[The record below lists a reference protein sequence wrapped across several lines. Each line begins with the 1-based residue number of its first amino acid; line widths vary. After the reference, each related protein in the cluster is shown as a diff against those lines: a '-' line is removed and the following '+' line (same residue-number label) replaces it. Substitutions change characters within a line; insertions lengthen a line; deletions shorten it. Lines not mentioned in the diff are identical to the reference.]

1 MDMNEDTIDRMISSA
16 LRDEADIPAH
26 SGDYLRRVRQSAG
39 GRPLL
44 GFDRLKILA
53 ALVGLFSCLALAVPA
68 VRDRLMKVTGCR
80 VFDAPLPDVTE
91 RLEVDAGTAIFKTS
105 SNRPLGAAVA
115 ELSNG
120 SQLVFEPPAGTG
132 TEWNAS
138 IDRMTYGNGA
148 NAVLVGSSRGRR
160 SSLTFLALE
169 AKGGSHGTLLLGTEN
184 GTEALGE
191 LERYFVSDL
200 GEVDMLGPGLVTRSL
215 GKAGGHFSFIGY
227 DPKKGVFPLRPDC
240 QGLSSG
246 TPVALAVQDS
256 DLTITS
262 SVRVTHGLYIR
273 SATNLVVKPD
283 CALRLGA
290 KDSSRPVG
298 ISIGLSRKAENGR
311 SFFFS
316 GGGALDF
323 GESDGFFWTYGQSK
337 TWNVSPDSA
346 AGYGRWVVF
355 QLPLTGKGAMTF
367 AGYANDSREYVT
379 YDFSHSGNAV
389 LGQWQGPTYVSGC
402 RLMIGPFGWN
412 GSLPLTD
419 LHIQAGEG
427 VHGSQL
433 GLYGAWAT
441 DLHMPLHL
449 GGHGPGFE
457 WNGGAVHIFSG
468 DARWNLCG
476 PVELQSD
483 TFVTHDNAG
492 NALVFRNSVS
502 GPGAFVQGKGEAVFT
517 AKNSYLGGTVIDR
530 QGGRICVRDAG
541 TLGPGPVCVKAGRLV
556 FSNCTVS
563 VASLHVESGATVEII
578 DATVSVGRQTGSGRI
593 IRRGAKAAFDVSGQ
607 ETVVRG
613 TDWIP
618 FENRKDIAPGSVL
631 DFSVA
636 GFLDA
641 PAGKYGWLKNRGGR
655 FAFERQ
661 DGKACRF
668 YGANLCRT
676 AAMPSD
682 PAVAE
687 VALTRFARMGY
698 NALRLHHIDGLDG
711 LMKDS
716 SDPTALNPEMLDRFD
731 RFVAR
736 AIEKGFYLTIDLHSS
751 RSVAPLALGL
761 ASDQGEFGKL
771 LPYSEAAFVNW
782 CAYARTLLCHV
793 NPYTGRRYADEPG
806 LPLICL
812 VNEGH
817 PLWTWDAKLRHSD
830 PVKRAWKAW
839 LAEQRRKHP
848 GRLDDVSE
856 DASQQAGW
864 SMNVERFAADFEAQ
878 LFRRQRE
885 YLRAL
890 GVKALL
896 TNQNCGQH
904 FATMQ
909 KVRADEYDYVDD
921 HLYNDHPKF
930 KGAGLWQP
938 PSFCRNLDPA
948 GTNALA
954 QVTCA
959 WTRVPGKPMCL
970 TEWSWSGP
978 ASHRSAGGLLTGA
991 MAGIQDWSGLWHF
1004 DYAFNEE
1011 GLKSTRKG
1019 WPGYFSLGGDPMAMA
1034 SDRAMACLFL
1044 RGDMP
1049 EAENGTVLRIDPTFL
1064 GPTNAFLWGIQPR
1077 WRNSAWNLRVGVG
1090 TDVMPSGWVRR
1101 ELASER
1107 WNKTPP
1113 VRTANPHVRIDADR
1127 GVFAVLT
1134 PRTVGAYVGR
1144 GGSAEAGPLT
1154 IRVEGDQPTTVW
1166 ASSVDSAADVAS
1178 SSRILLTHLT
1188 DAQGEK
1194 TQFADADH
1202 RNLLSWGGGQTL
1214 LRMGSARIALRLSAA
1229 QTYGVW
1235 AVDASGRRRA
1245 SIPTV
1250 RHPDGT
1256 LTFAV
1261 CVNQPFGACL
1271 AYEIAK
1277 EEK

>member
-1 MDMNEDTIDRMISSA
+1 MDMNEDHIDSLISSA

-26 SGDYLRRVRQSAG
+26 SRDYLRRVRKSAG
-39 GRPLL
+39 GSRSRLDRARILAVAVGLL
-44 GFDRLKILA
+44 G
-53 ALVGLFSCLALAVPA
+53 CLALAVPA
-68 VRDRLMKVTGCR
+68 VRGRLLKVTGTR
-80 VFDAPLPDVTE
+80 VFTTPLPEPTE

-105 SNRPLGAAVA
+105 SDRPLGAAVA

-132 TEWNAS
+132 TAWNAA
-138 IDRMTYGNGA
+138 IDRMAYGNGA
-148 NAVLVGSSRGRR
+148 NAVLIGNSHGDRA
-160 SSLTFLALE
+160 SLTFLALE
-169 AKGGSHGTLLLGTEN
+169 AKGGTHGTLLLGTKS
-184 GTEALGE
+184 GTEALGDM
-191 LERYFVSDL
+191 ERYFVSDL
-200 GEVDMLGPGLVTRSL
+200 DEVDMLEPGLVTRSL
-215 GKAGGHFSFIGY
+215 GKADGHFSFIGY
-227 DPKKGVFPLRPDC
+227 DPKKGIVPLKANC
-240 QGLSSG
+240 QGLTSG

-256 DLTITS
+256 DLTVTG

-273 SATNLVVKPD
+273 SATNLVIKSD
-283 CALRLGA
+283 CALKLGA
-290 KDSSRPVG
+290 KGSRRPVG
-298 ISIGLSRKAENGR
+298 VSIGLSQKAENGR

-316 GGGALDF
+316 GGGTLDF
-323 GESDGFFWTYGQSK
+323 GESDGFFWAHGQSK
-337 TWNVSPDSA
+337 TWNVAPDSA

-355 QLPLTGKGAMTF
+355 QLPLTGEGAMTF
-367 AGYANDSREYVT
+367 AGFANDSREYVT

-389 LGQWQGPTYVSGC
+389 LGQWHGPTYVSGC

-412 GSLPLTD
+412 GSLPRTD
-419 LHIQAGEG
+419 LYVQAGEG
-427 VHGSQL
+427 VRGSQL

-457 WNGGAVHIFSG
+457 WNGGAVHVFSG
-468 DARWNLCG
+468 EARWNLLG

-483 TFVTHDNAG
+483 TFVTHDNVG
-492 NALVFRNSVS
+492 NALVFCNSVT
-502 GPGAFVQGKGEAVFT
+502 GPGAFVQGNGEAVFK

-530 QGGRICVRDAG
+530 QGGRICVQGAG
-541 TLGPGPVCVKAGRLV
+541 TLGSGPVCVKAGCLV
-556 FSNCTVS
+556 FSNCTVNVS
-563 VASLHVESGATVEII
+563 SLHVETGATVEIV
-578 DATVSVGRQTGSGRI
+578 DATVRAGRRTGSGRI
-593 IRRGAKAAFDVSGQ
+593 VRTGAKASFEVTGR

-613 TDWIP
+613 ADWIP
-618 FENRKDIAPGSVL
+618 FDNLKDIAEGSVL
-631 DFSVA
+631 DFSKA

-655 FAFERQ
+655 FVFEHR
-661 DGKACRF
+661 DGKTCRF
-668 YGANLCRT
+668 YGVNVCRT
-676 AAMPSD
+676 AALPQDPS
-682 PAVAE
+682 VAAA
-687 VALTRFARMGY
+687 ALTRFARMGY
-698 NALRLHHIDGLDG
+698 NTLRLHHIDGPDG
-711 LMKDS
+711 LMKGTA
-716 SDPTALNPEMLDRFD
+716 DPTALNPEMLDRFD
-731 RFVAR
+731 RFVAQ
-736 AIEKGFYLTIDLHSS
+736 AVAKGFYLTIDLHSS
-751 RSVAPLALGL
+751 RTVEPAALGFT
-761 ASDQGEFGKL
+761 SDQGEFGKL
-771 LPYSEAAFVNW
+771 LPYSEAAFENW

-817 PLWTWDAKLRHSD
+817 PLWTWDGKLRHAD

-839 LAEQRRKHP
+839 LAEQRRKYP
-848 GRLDDVSE
+848 GRMDAVSE
-856 DASQQAGW
+856 DAAQQAGW
-864 SMNVERFAADFEAQ
+864 SMHVERFAADFEAR

-909 KVRADEYDYVDD
+909 KVRAEEYDYVDD

-930 KGAGLWQP
+930 TGADPWQP
-938 PSFCRNLDPA
+938 PSVCKNLDPA

-1004 DYAFNEE
+1004 DYAFHED
-1011 GLKSTRKG
+1011 GLLTERKG

-1049 EAENGTVLRIDPTFL
+1049 AAGTGVLLTVDPTFL
-1064 GPTNAFLWGIQPR
+1064 GPTNAFLWGIQPG
-1077 WRNSAWNLRVGVG
+1077 WRRSAWDVRVGVG
-1090 TDVMPSGWVRR
+1090 TDVVPSGWLRR
-1101 ELASER
+1101 ELSAER

-1113 VRTANPHVRIDADR
+1113 VRMANPHVRIDAGR
-1127 GVFAVLT
+1127 SVFVVAT

-1144 GGSAEAGPLT
+1144 GGSAEAGPLA
-1154 IRVEGDQPTTVW
+1154 VSVDGDRPVTVW
-1166 ASSVDSAADVAS
+1166 ASSVDAAADIAS

-1214 LRMGSARIALRLSAA
+1214 VRMGSARVSLKLSAA
-1229 QTYGVW
+1229 QAYGVW

-1245 SIPTV
+1245 PVPSV
-1250 RHPDGT
+1250 RQPDGT
-1256 LTFAV
+1256 LMFAI
-1261 CVNQPFGACL
+1261 CVNQPFGACI